1 MQKKLHRSR
10 KDRMIA
16 GVCGGIA
23 EYFDVDPV
31 IIRVLFVVLTIG
43 PGIGLLAYIVL
54 WIVVPQGVI
63 IIRSSEE
70 KKTGEEQ
77 ESAKQQ
83 ESTSS
88 TQDFEVISEEEYA
101 GRKSNGKVIISIII
115 ILVGVFWFIHNVIP
129 GINFGH
135 LWPLIL
141 VAVGILILLKSFKKS

>member
-23 EYFDVDPV
+23 EYFDIDPV

-70 KKTGEEQ
+70 NKTGEEQ

-83 ESTSS
+83 ESKSS

-101 GRKSNGKVIISIII
+101 GRKSNGKVVVSIII
-115 ILVGVFWFIHNVIP
+115 ILTGVFWFINNVVP